1 MENGLS
7 VEAALPKLLEAALD
21 DQPVERLQA
30 VPRTTPRLV
39 TGAIMRASL
48 ENWTDAVQNLS
59 LVELA
64 ALIRLLTLAESA
76 ILG

>member
-1 MENGLS
+1 
-7 VEAALPKLLEAALD
+7 
-21 DQPVERLQA
+21 
-30 VPRTTPRLV
+30 
-39 TGAIMRASL
+39 MRASL